1 MFPQADDFPAVGSP
15 TMRPPGTFTDHCPHY
30 ERAVEIL
37 GRRWTGLIVRA
48 LLARPLRFS
57 ELVEHLEVV
66 SDRMLS
72 ERLKELEAEG
82 IVTRCVSAQPP
93 VRVDYRLTEKGEALA
108 GVVEAIAAWAEEW
121 VPADVG

>member
-1 MFPQADDFPAVGSP
+1 MVRHSHNVCPRYQIAV
-15 TMRPPGTFTDHCPHY
+15 D
-30 ERAVEIL
+30 IL
-37 GRRWTGLIVRA
+37 GKRWTGLILHA

-82 IVTRCVSAQPP
+82 IVERRVLPETP
-93 VRVDYRLTEKGEALA
+93 VRVEYHLTDKGRALGDVIA
-108 GVVEAIAAWAEEW
+108 AIGAWAERW
-121 VPADVG
+121 VQRPPDE